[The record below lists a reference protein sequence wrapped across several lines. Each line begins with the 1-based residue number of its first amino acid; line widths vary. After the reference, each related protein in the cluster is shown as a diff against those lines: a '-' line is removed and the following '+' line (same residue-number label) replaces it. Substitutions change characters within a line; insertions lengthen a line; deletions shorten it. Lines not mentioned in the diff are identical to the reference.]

1 MSDQSVDREGAS
13 GGMMR
18 GKGVTRLIVVSMVGF
33 VVWLIFILFFALD
46 WSRGYSLFQNVRV
59 FLVSMCVTGALIGLM
74 WMVWGRDKM
83 GQMWGDMC

>member
-1 MSDQSVDREGAS
+1 
-13 GGMMR
+13 MMR

-46 WSRGYSLFQNVRV
+46 WSRGYSLFQNVIV